1 MDLQTNIG
9 ATFTTENL
17 ITSEEA
23 VIAAAAAEAV
33 ALAKAAVQVAKDA
46 AVMVSHD
53 NFTKSDTKE
62 MDVPSD
68 ANTLMFETTQSYQ
81 LAERIS
87 VIRESKAD
95 EFGLSEDHSSEY
107 AFMEAHNIEPT
118 NEELELL
125 QEQISANITVK
136 SRRQKERKA
145 KRARATERVA
155 ANVVSVKSGSS
166 GKKKRSSMQ
175 DVDYA
180 DPLRYLRGTTSSSR
194 LLTANEE
201 QVLSEGIQVRKP
213 FWLSSIT
220 F

>member
-17 ITSEEA
+17 ITCEEA

-46 AVMVSHD
+46 AVMV
-53 NFTKSDTKE
+53 
-62 MDVPSD
+62 MAD

-95 EFGLSEDHSSEY
+95 EIGLSEDHSSEY

-125 QEQISANITVK
+125 QEQIAANITVK
-136 SRRQKERKA
+136 SRRQEERKA

-201 QVLSEGIQVRKP
+201 QVLSEGIQVHKP